1 MWEECLTHQ
10 DWNKWTARDYCDGVT
25 WGHVTVDDWTD
36 REHPEFGRRDDYVTS
51 PAATADRKQTNQ
63 NNHQLNVIRWQI
75 ILQNVSLFSVWIL
88 NPRSFFK
95 IHWNDDEFY
104 FAFFFYFLLF
114 NVTIDGRLMQFG
126 HFFELCTARPLNGN
140 CSARR
145 HVSSYRSTSRNDLHR
160 LRRWKCLVCASIRG
174 TRSRHRDWRRS
185 FLLSQSLV
193 IIKMFISVWSF
204 SFMQIQKSDDDD
216 CWWMFCIWWNKKRA
230 RQFCPV

>member
-1 MWEECLTHQ
+1 MVSLEDMSQLMIERIVNIRNSGGEMITSHHQ
-10 DWNKWTARDYCDGVT
+10 QQQPIENRRIKIITSWMSF
-25 WGHVTVDDWTD
+25 DDKLFD
-36 REHPEFGRRDDYVTS
+36 
-51 PAATADRKQTNQ
+51 KM
-63 NNHQLNVIRWQI
+63 NVQF
-75 ILQNVSLFSVWIL
+75 ILQNVSLFSGWIK
-88 NPRSFFK
+88 NPWSFFK

-104 FAFFFYFLLF
+104 FAFFFYFLLY

-216 CWWMFCIWWNKKRA
+216 CWWMFCIWWKKKRA
-230 RQFCPV
+230 RHFCPV

>member
-1 MWEECLTHQ
+1 MVALEDMSCWWLNGSWTSGIREERWLRHITSSNS
-10 DWNKWTARDYCDGVT
+10 WMSF
-25 WGHVTVDDWTD
+25 DDKLFD
-36 REHPEFGRRDDYVTS
+36 
-51 PAATADRKQTNQ
+51 KM
-63 NNHQLNVIRWQI
+63 NVQF

-104 FAFFFYFLLF
+104 FAFFFSFLLY
-114 NVTIDGRLMQFG
+114 NVTIDGRLMKFG

-204 SFMQIQKSDDDD
+204 SFMQMQRTTMTTPDGCFAFDER
-216 CWWMFCIWWNKKRA
+216 KKGQGNSA
-230 RQFCPV
+230 PYKLFNYYTTDAV